1 MPLGV
6 LLKNE
11 SIGAEMIE
19 ILQSIQE
26 NYVPIIEQDNGGE
39 KTKTVIRKIF
49 LGGDNL
55 TEERARNLQGAMSD
69 GDSEYENL
77 TGIIPKNEDW
87 HAIRYMYQVGNKIT
101 NFQGIVLLIID
112 FGGKISVHLF

>member
-1 MPLGV
+1 
-6 LLKNE
+6 
-11 SIGAEMIE
+11 MIE
-19 ILQSIQE
+19 ILQSIQDS
-26 NYVPIIEQDNGGE
+26 YVPIIDQGNIKD
-39 KTKTVIRKIF
+39 KTKRVIKKIF

-87 HAIRYMYQVGNKIT
+87 HAIRYMYQVRNKL
-101 NFQGIVLLIID
+101 NFPEQLSQI
-112 FGGKISVHLF
+112 FEGKFAVHLFECPFYVLICS